1 MTSSDFQLRGV
12 GDPRLAVHAT
22 SPLATWLWAIDGT
35 RVLWANPVGARLFGA
50 ANGSVLAERRFG
62 PADGHRRQIA
72 RLARQLPANGTV
84 RLERLRGFGARLGTL
99 MTCACA
105 RIDFADGGHAVL
117 VTAMDPALRT
127 MPLVERLHRLVEGV
141 TMPMAAFAPDGL
153 FVGASAAA
161 RALLGFR
168 DLGEAGLEQARSDAL
183 RDGRAETP
191 IGIGQMVL
199 QRVGR
204 GADVGLVALIEP
216 AAQMASETAVPEKT
230 PEVAASDVPVDPA
243 PQTEEMPSEPP
254 PSQDAQAGIALFDAF
269 AEPVETTAAAALPW
283 GEAAAEIAT
292 DEPAAADPV
301 AETVPEPE
309 PDAHEQSADA
319 APKTPVENPAQA
331 IVSPQAAPITSGM
344 VKPPSG
350 QDLSGRDSSGHEP
363 PAPRQH
369 PLRFLWQMDAEGR
382 FVLLS
387 DDFIHLIGA
396 RTAAS
401 FGRPWR
407 DIAAQLSLDP
417 DGRVAEALASHDTWA
432 GITVNWPADG
442 GEHLPVELAGLPVYD
457 SSRNFA
463 GFKGFGVCRDLDA
476 LNRLDALRRF
486 ELMAEPP
493 AQHAPPADP
502 VAPEPEPEPEPEP
515 VAEAPPPPI
524 EPPAAEPEPEPT
536 SEPELPDP
544 TSDANSHPTDPDR
557 HVETPVETPPNVVP
571 FRPHGDAR
579 SSGDQRSPT
588 LTPVEN
594 SAFNELARQLSERLE
609 RERETIATEASEPVV
624 DTTTELPAPEPEPPH
639 APAEWLTEPA
649 PPARGASARD
659 RALLDLLPTGILI
672 YRLDRLLYANPAFL
686 ARMGYSG
693 LSALEDAGGL
703 DALYVEP
710 GVSSASSTSQA
721 GTPVTISATLA
732 TGEQPLATTQ
742 AHLHTIDWDGES
754 AHALICA
761 LPQAAPVVAETIVAE
776 SVVAES
782 FPFAPELDSPA
793 GEAEAE
799 DLAAILDTTAE
810 GIVMFDAEG
819 NIHACNRSA
828 EALFGY
834 DGEALLQ
841 QNLVTLFAP
850 ESQQIVTDYLDS
862 VKSQDIASLLDHGR
876 EVLGREKKGGV
887 LPLAMIMGRT
897 RPDGPNF
904 FAVFRDLSQSK
915 KGENE
920 LTQARHLVH
929 DAANAKA
936 DMLARIS
943 HEIRTPLNAII
954 GFAEVMISERFGT
967 LGNDRY
973 GEYIKDI
980 RASGERVIAI
990 IDDLLELSRIE
1001 TGKLD
1006 LTFAS
1011 LNLNDLVEACV
1022 TVMQPQANRER
1033 IIIRTSLAHA
1043 LPQVTADARAMRQI
1057 TMNLI
1062 SNSIRLAS
1070 AGGQVIVSTALS
1082 DRGEIALRIRD
1093 TGHGLSER
1101 EVAAAMEPFRTPP
1114 PGDAGDSAALSL
1126 SLTKALVE
1134 ANRARFNI
1142 KSAGHGTLIEVVF
1155 APVTAGA

>member
-1 MTSSDFQLRGV
+1 MKSSDFQLRGV

-22 SPLATWLWAIDGT
+22 SQLATWLWSIDGA

-50 ANGSVLAERRFG
+50 AHGAALAARIFG
-62 PADGHRRQIA
+62 PADPHRRQVA
-72 RLARQLPANGTV
+72 RLARQLPADGAV
-84 RLERLRGFGARLGTL
+84 RLERLRGFGARFGTL
-99 MTCACA
+99 MTCACS
-105 RIDFADGGHAVL
+105 RLDFADGGHAVL
-117 VTAMDPALRT
+117 VTAMDPGLRA
-127 MPLVERLHRLVEGV
+127 MPLIERLHRLVEGAD
-141 TMPMAAFAPDGL
+141 MPMAAFAPDGL
-153 FVGASAAA
+153 FVGASEAA
-161 RALLGFR
+161 RTLLGFR
-168 DLGEAGLEQARSDAL
+168 DLGEAGLEQARNDAL
-183 RDGRAETP
+183 REGRAEMG

-204 GADVGLVALIEP
+204 GADIGLIALIEP
-216 AAQMASETAVPEKT
+216 AAAAQAKPADAVPEST
-230 PEVAASDVPVDPA
+230 ADDVREAPA
-243 PQTEEMPSEPP
+243 EPAQQAVIVPSEPP
-254 PSQDAQAGIALFDAF
+254 PPQDGSAGIAMFDAF
-269 AEPVETTAAAALPW
+269 AEPAEATGTLAPEAQDSATVERAT
-283 GEAAAEIAT
+283 GEPVE
-292 DEPAAADPV
+292 EPV
-301 AETVPEPE
+301 RET
-309 PDAHEQSADA
+309 AHEPPGESTASAA
-319 APKTPVENPAQA
+319 KTPVENPHPA
-331 IVSPQAAPITSGM
+331 IVSPQAAPITPPM
-344 VKPPSG
+344 VEPPSG
-350 QDLSGRDSSGHEP
+350 PAEP

-369 PLRFLWQMDAEGR
+369 PLRFLWQVDEEGR

-387 DDFIHLIGA
+387 DEFIHLIGA
-396 RTAAS
+396 HTAAG
-401 FGRPWR
+401 FGRPWHE
-407 DIAAQLSLDP
+407 IAASFSLDP
-417 DGRVAEALASHDTWA
+417 DGRVAQALASHDTWA

-457 SSRNFA
+457 QSRNFA

-486 ELMAEPP
+486 ALSAEPP
-493 AQHAPPADP
+493 AQHDPSAD
-502 VAPEPEPEPEPEP
+502 VVEAEPEP
-515 VAEAPPPPI
+515 VVEALPPPI
-524 EPPAAEPEPEPT
+524 EPPEAEPSPEPT
-536 SEPELPDP
+536 AETSEP
-544 TSDANSHPTDPDR
+544 TSDANSHPTEPDTP
-557 HVETPVETPPNVVP
+557 VETPVETPLNVVP

-579 SSGDQRSPT
+579 SLSDQRSPT

-609 RERETIATEASEPVV
+609 RERETIAADGAEPAA
-624 DTTTELPAPEPEPPH
+624 EIEPPAPEPAPPQ
-639 APAEWLTEPA
+639 AAAEWLAEPA
-649 PPARGASARD
+649 PPPRGMSARD
-659 RALLDLLPTGILI
+659 RTLLDLLPTGILI

-686 ARMGYSG
+686 ARMGHASIN
-693 LSALEDAGGL
+693 ALEDAGGL

-710 GVSSASSTSQA
+710 GVSAASSTSQG
-721 GTPVTISATLA
+721 GTPVTISATVA
-732 TGEQPLATTQ
+732 NGEAPLATTD

-761 LPQAAPVVAETIVAE
+761 LPQAAPVVAAPAIAQTLVTET
-776 SVVAES
+776 VVAES
-782 FPFAPELDSPA
+782 LPYAPELETAA

-834 DGEALLQ
+834 DGEALLE

-850 ESQQIVTDYLDS
+850 ESQQIVLDYLES
-862 VKSQDIASLLDHGR
+862 LKSQDIASLLDHGR

-887 LPLAMIMGRT
+887 IPLAMIMGRT

-915 KGENE
+915 KGESE
-920 LTQARHLVH
+920 LTQARRLV
-929 DAANAKA
+929 DSAANAKA

-967 LGNDRY
+967 LGNERY
-973 GEYIKDI
+973 GEYMKDI

-1006 LTFAS
+1006 LNFAN

-1043 LPQVTADARAMRQI
+1043 LPQVTVDARAMRQI

-1070 AGGQVIVSTALS
+1070 AGGQVIVSTAMT

-1114 PGDAGDSAALSL
+1114 PGDAEDNAALSL

-1142 KSAGHGTLIEVVF
+1142 KSAAHGTLIEVVF
-1155 APVTAGA
+1155 SPVVAGA

>member
-22 SPLATWLWAIDGT
+22 SPLPAWLWSIDGT

-50 ANGSVLAERRFG
+50 AHATALADRTFG
-62 PADGHRRQIA
+62 PADSHRRQVA
-72 RLARQLPANGTV
+72 RLARRLAPNGAI
-84 RLERLRGFGARLGTL
+84 RLERLQGFGARLGML

-105 RIDFADGGHAVL
+105 RLDFADGSSGVL
-117 VTAMDPALRT
+117 VTAMDPTQRA
-127 MPLVERLHRLVEGV
+127 MPLVERLHRLVEGARV
-141 TMPMAAFAPDGL
+141 PMAAFAPDGL
-153 FVGASAAA
+153 FVGASEAA
-161 RALLGFR
+161 RSLLGFR
-168 DLGEAGLEQARSDAL
+168 DLGDAGLDQARSDAL
-183 RDGRAETP
+183 AKGRAETP

-199 QRVGR
+199 QRVGV

-216 AAQMASETAVPEKT
+216 AARQAAPDVEETIARGQAAPPAPEAPPVPPAAAPDYAQPARPSE
-230 PEVAASDVPVDPA
+230 AAS
-243 PQTEEMPSEPP
+243 
-254 PSQDAQAGIALFDAF
+254 GIALFDAF
-269 AEPVETTAAAALPW
+269 AEPVETPAPTEALPPSEMIADAHAASDAMVVTIP
-283 GEAAAEIAT
+283 EAAEA
-292 DEPAAADPV
+292 PV
-301 AETVPEPE
+301 QETIG
-309 PDAHEQSADA
+309 DA
-319 APKTPVENPAQA
+319 APKTPVENPREA
-331 IVSPQAAPITSGM
+331 IVSPQAAPITSHM
-344 VKPPSG
+344 VEPQSAEPS
-350 QDLSGRDSSGHEP
+350 
-363 PAPRQH
+363 APRQH
-369 PLRFLWQMDAEGR
+369 PLRFLWQVDKEGR
-382 FVLLS
+382 FVLGS
-387 DDFIHLIGA
+387 DEFIHLIGA
-396 RTAAS
+396 HTAAG

-407 DIAAQLSLDP
+407 EIADEFALDP
-417 DGRVAEALASHDTWA
+417 DGRVAQALASHDTWA

-442 GEHLPVELAGLPVYD
+442 GEHLPVELAGLPIYD
-457 SSRNFA
+457 RERNFA
-463 GFKGFGVCRDLDA
+463 GFRGFGVCRDLDG

-486 ELMAEPP
+486 ELFAVPR
-493 AQHAPPADP
+493 AQHGLSAD
-502 VAPEPEPEPEPEP
+502 VVDPEPEP
-515 VAEAPPPPI
+515 VAEAPPPPS
-524 EPPAAEPEPEPT
+524 EPPVPEPEPEPT
-536 SEPELPDP
+536 PEPELPEP
-544 TSDANSHPTDPDR
+544 VADANSHPTDP
-557 HVETPVETPPNVVP
+557 ETPVETPPNVVP
-571 FRPHGDAR
+571 FRPPGDVR
-579 SSGDQRSPT
+579 SPSDQRSPT
-588 LTPVEN
+588 LSPVEN

-609 RERETIATEASEPVV
+609 RERETIAAGTSEPPAA
-624 DTTTELPAPEPEPPH
+624 ERAPEPPMPEPEAPH

-649 PPARGASARD
+649 PPAQGHSVRD

-686 ARMGYSG
+686 ARMGHSSLG
-693 LSALEDAGGL
+693 ALEDAGGL

-732 TGEQPLATTQ
+732 NGHEPLPTTE
-742 AHLHTIDWDGES
+742 AHLHTIDWDGAS

-761 LPQAAPVVAETIVAE
+761 LPQAATVVVAPPVVVDP
-776 SVVAES
+776 VVAES
-782 FPFAPELDSPA
+782 FPYAPEPEA
-793 GEAEAE
+793 GDADAE

-834 DGEALLQ
+834 DGEALMQ
-841 QNLVTLFAP
+841 RNLVTLFAP
-850 ESQQIVTDYLDS
+850 ESQQIVADYLES
-862 VKSQDIASLLDHGR
+862 LKSQDIASLLDHGR

-887 LPLAMIMGRT
+887 IPLAMIMGRT

-915 KGENE
+915 KGESE
-920 LTQARHLVH
+920 LKNARRLA
-929 DAANAKA
+929 DGAANAKA

-967 LGNDRY
+967 LGNERY
-973 GEYIKDI
+973 GEYMKDI
-980 RASGERVIAI
+980 RASGERVITI

-1006 LTFAS
+1006 LSFAN

-1033 IIIRTSLAHA
+1033 IIIRTSLGHA
-1043 LPQVTADARAMRQI
+1043 LPQVSVDARAMRQI

-1070 AGGQVIVSTALS
+1070 AGGQVIVSTALT

-1114 PGDAGDSAALSL
+1114 PGDAADSSALSL

-1142 KSAGHGTLIEVVF
+1142 KSAGNSGTLIEVVF
-1155 APVTAGA
+1155 APVVVKA

>member
-1 MTSSDFQLRGV
+1 MTHSDFQLRGV
-12 GDPRLAVHAT
+12 DDPRLAVHAT
-22 SPLATWLWAIDGT
+22 SPLPAWLWSTDGA
-35 RVLWANPVGARLFGA
+35 RVLWANPVGAKLFGA
-50 ANGSVLAERRFG
+50 ADSVGLAGKVFG
-62 PADGHRRQIA
+62 PADPHRRQVI
-72 RLARQLPANGTV
+72 RLAHQLPANGHV
-84 RLERLRGFGARLGTL
+84 RLERLRGFGARLGAL
-99 MTCACA
+99 MTCGCA
-105 RIDFADGGHAVL
+105 RLDFADGAHAVL
-117 VTAMDPALRT
+117 VIAMEPTLRP
-127 MPLVERLHRLVEGV
+127 MPLVERLHRLVAGATV
-141 TMPMAAFAPDGL
+141 PMAAFAPDGV
-153 FVGASAAA
+153 FAGASEAA

-168 DLGEAGLEQARSDAL
+168 DLFEAGLDRARDDAL
-183 RDGRAETP
+183 REGRAATP

-199 QRVGR
+199 QRVGT

-216 AAQMASETAVPEKT
+216 AAG
-230 PEVAASDVPVDPA
+230 AASARNAAGVTPD
-243 PQTEEMPSEPP
+243 SEPP
-254 PSQDAQAGIALFDAF
+254 AAMKEDAPPAPPEQAPSGFALFDAF
-269 AEPVETTAAAALPW
+269 ADPAETPAETAAP
-283 GEAAAEIAT
+283 T
-292 DEPAAADPV
+292 QPASETAADD
-301 AETVPEPE
+301 APE
-309 PDAHEQSADA
+309 
-319 APKTPVENPAQA
+319 TPVENHPQA
-331 IVSPQAAPITSGM
+331 IVSPQAGAINAGM
-344 VKPPSG
+344 VEPPSG
-350 QDLSGRDSSGHEP
+350 QQSLGQELSGRQAP

-369 PLRFLWQMDAEGR
+369 PLRFLWQVDAEGR

-387 DDFIHLIGA
+387 DDFIGLIGA
-396 RTAAS
+396 RTAAG

-407 DIAAQLSLDP
+407 EIAAEFSLDG
-417 DGRVAEALASHDTWA
+417 DGRVAKALESQDTWA

-442 GEHLPVELAGLPVYD
+442 GEHIPVELAGLPVYD
-457 SSRNFA
+457 AARNFA

-476 LNRLDALRRF
+476 LNRLEALRRF
-486 ELMAEPP
+486 EQLTEPP
-493 AQHAPPADP
+493 AQQELPAEI
-502 VAPEPEPEPEPEP
+502 VEHEPEPE
-515 VAEAPPPPI
+515 AAAPPPPV
-524 EPPAAEPEPEPT
+524 EPSEPEPIAEPELRAPDLPEPDLPEPT
-536 SEPELPDP
+536 
-544 TSDANSHPTDPDR
+544 TDATSHPTDRD
-557 HVETPVETPPNVVP
+557 TPVETPPNVVP
-571 FRPHGDAR
+571 FRPHGDTR
-579 SSGDQRSPT
+579 SLRDQSAPT

-609 RERETIATEASEPVV
+609 RERETIAADAAEPAAEI
-624 DTTTELPAPEPEPPH
+624 TAEPPAPEPE
-639 APAEWLTEPA
+639 APQAAAEWLTEPA
-649 PPARGASARD
+649 PPARGISARD
-659 RALLDLLPTGILI
+659 RTLLDLLPTGILI

-686 ARMGYSG
+686 ARMGHASIH
-693 LSALEDAGGL
+693 ALEDAGGL

-721 GTPVTISATLA
+721 GTPVTISATVA
-732 TGEQPLATTQ
+732 NGEAPLATTD

-761 LPQAAPVVAETIVAE
+761 LPQPAVVAP
-776 SVVAES
+776 SVTSEPVFHEP
-782 FPFAPELDSPA
+782 FPDPDPEPMA
-793 GEAEAE
+793 GDADAE

-834 DGEALLQ
+834 DGETLLQ
-841 QNLVTLFAP
+841 QNLLTLFAP
-850 ESQQIVTDYLDS
+850 ESQQIVADYLHS
-862 VKSQDIASLLDHGR
+862 LKSQDIASLLDHGR

-897 RPDGPNF
+897 RPEGPNF
-904 FAVFRDLSQSK
+904 FAVFRDLSQAK
-915 KGENE
+915 KGESE
-920 LTQARHLVH
+920 LTQARHLV
-929 DAANAKA
+929 DGAASAKA

-967 LGNDRY
+967 LGNERY
-973 GEYIKDI
+973 GEYMKDI

-1006 LTFAS
+1006 LDFAN

-1043 LPQVTADARAMRQI
+1043 LPQVNVDARAMRQI

-1062 SNSIRLAS
+1062 ANSIRLAS
-1070 AGGQVIVSTALS
+1070 AGGQVIVSTATT

-1114 PGDAGDSAALSL
+1114 PGDAADSSALSL

-1142 KSAGHGTLIEVVF
+1142 KNAGHGTLIEVVF
-1155 APVTAGA
+1155 APVLAKA

>member
-22 SPLATWLWAIDGT
+22 SPLATWLWSTDGA
-35 RVLWANPVGARLFGA
+35 RVLWANPVGAKLFGA
-50 ANGSVLAERRFG
+50 ANGAALAERAFG
-62 PADGHRRQIA
+62 PADGHRRQVA
-72 RLARQLPANGTV
+72 RLARQLPASGTV

-105 RIDFADGGHAVL
+105 RLDFADGGHAVL
-117 VTAMDPALRT
+117 VTAMDPTLRS
-127 MPLVERLHRLVEGV
+127 MPLVERLHRLVEGAK
-141 TMPMAAFAPDGL
+141 MPMAAFAPDGL
-153 FVGASAAA
+153 FVGASEAA
-161 RALLGFR
+161 RSLLGFR

-183 RDGRAETP
+183 REGRVETP

-199 QRVGR
+199 QRVGL
-204 GADVGLVALIEP
+204 GADVGLIALIEP
-216 AAQMASETAVPEKT
+216 ATQAAP
-230 PEVAASDVPVDPA
+230 AASVPASTAESANEAPA
-243 PQTEEMPSEPP
+243 EPAQQAAAMPCEPP
-254 PSQDAQAGIALFDAF
+254 PSQHGSAGISLFDAF
-269 AEPVETTAAAALPW
+269 AEPVEAPKATGTMAPEPQDLAGIEDTAEQPVR
-283 GEAAAEIAT
+283 
-292 DEPAAADPV
+292 EPAHETPDQGADI
-301 AETVPEPE
+301 
-309 PDAHEQSADA
+309 
-319 APKTPVENPAQA
+319 APKTPVENPHPA
-331 IVSPQAAPITSGM
+331 IVSPQAAPITPGM
-344 VKPPSG
+344 VEPPSG
-350 QDLSGRDSSGHEP
+350 QQSSGRDSSGQEP

-382 FVLLS
+382 FALLS
-387 DDFIHLIGA
+387 DEFIRLIGA
-396 RTAAS
+396 RTAAG

-407 DIAAQLSLDP
+407 EIAEDFSLDS

-457 SSRNFA
+457 QSRNFA
-463 GFKGFGVCRDLDA
+463 GFKGFGVCRDLDG
-476 LNRLDALRRF
+476 LNRLAALRRF
-486 ELMAEPP
+486 ETVVEPA
-493 AQHAPPADP
+493 AQHGPSAEL
-502 VAPEPEPEPEPEP
+502 VAPEPEAEP

-524 EPPAAEPEPEPT
+524 EPPAAEPEPA

-544 TSDANSHPTDPDR
+544 TSDANSHPTDPETS
-557 HVETPVETPPNVVP
+557 VETPVETPPNVVP
-571 FRPHGDAR
+571 FRPHGDVR
-579 SSGDQRSPT
+579 SPSDQRSPT

-609 RERETIATEASEPVV
+609 RERETIAAEASEPVAE
-624 DTTTELPAPEPEPPH
+624 TPTEPPAPQPSPPQ
-639 APAEWLTEPA
+639 AAAEWLSEPA
-649 PPARGASARD
+649 PPPRGASARD
-659 RALLDLLPTGILI
+659 RTLLDLLPTGILI

-686 ARMGYSG
+686 ARMGYAG
-693 LSALEDAGGL
+693 INALENAGGL

-732 TGEQPLATTQ
+732 NGEAPLATTE

-761 LPQAAPVVAETIVAE
+761 LPNPAPVVAPSVAASIAETVVVEPI
-776 SVVAES
+776 VAES
-782 FPFAPELDSPA
+782 FPYAPELESAA
-793 GEAEAE
+793 GDADAE

-834 DGEALLQ
+834 DGTDLLE
-841 QNLVTLFAP
+841 QNLATLFAP
-850 ESQQIVTDYLDS
+850 ESRQIVADYLES
-862 VKSQDIASLLDHGR
+862 LKSQDISSLLDHGR

-887 LPLAMIMGRT
+887 IPLAMIMGRT

-915 KGENE
+915 RGESE

-929 DAANAKA
+929 SAANAKA

-967 LGNDRY
+967 LGNERY
-973 GEYIKDI
+973 GEYMKDI

-1006 LTFAS
+1006 LNFANLS
-1011 LNLNDLVEACV
+1011 LNDLVEACV

-1082 DRGEIALRIRD
+1082 DRGEICLRIRD

-1114 PGDAGDSAALSL
+1114 PGDAADNSALSL

-1142 KSAGHGTLIEVVF
+1142 KSAGNSGTLIEVVF
-1155 APVTAGA
+1155 APVVAGA

>member
-1 MTSSDFQLRGV
+1 MTRSDFQLRGV

-22 SPLATWLWAIDGT
+22 SPLPAWLWSIDGA

-50 ANGSVLAERRFG
+50 ANSAGLADKVFG
-62 PADGHRRQIA
+62 PADSHRRQVI
-72 RLARQLPANGTV
+72 RLAHQLPANGAV

-105 RIDFADGGHAVL
+105 RLDFADGGHAVL
-117 VTAMDPALRT
+117 ITAMDPTLRP
-127 MPLVERLHRLVEGV
+127 MPLVERLHRLVAGANV
-141 TMPMAAFAPDGL
+141 PMAAFAPDGL
-153 FVGASAAA
+153 FVGASEAA
-161 RALLGFR
+161 RSLLGFR
-168 DLGEAGLEQARSDAL
+168 DLFEAGLDRARSDAL
-183 RDGRAETP
+183 TTGRAATP

-199 QRVGR
+199 QRVGT

-216 AAQMASETAVPEKT
+216 GAAHKAPAAVAPENTTNAVAEASVESAPREAAVTGE
-230 PEVAASDVPVDPA
+230 
-243 PQTEEMPSEPP
+243 PSSLDEP
-254 PSQDAQAGIALFDAF
+254 AGIALFDAF
-269 AEPVETTAAAALPW
+269 AEPVDANETAEPMTPASEPAEAAVEAPVPDQRS
-283 GEAAAEIAT
+283 EAAA
-292 DEPAAADPV
+292 
-301 AETVPEPE
+301 
-309 PDAHEQSADA
+309 
-319 APKTPVENPAQA
+319 KTPVENHCSAL
-331 IVSPQAAPITSGM
+331 VSPQATPITVGM
-344 VKPPSG
+344 VEPPSG
-350 QDLSGRDSSGHEP
+350 QGASGQQEP

-369 PLRFLWQMDAEGR
+369 PLRFLWQSDAEGR

-387 DDFIHLIGA
+387 DEFIRLIGA
-396 RTAAS
+396 RTAAG

-407 DIAAQLSLDP
+407 EIAEQFSLDP
-417 DGRVAEALASHDTWA
+417 DGRVAKALESHDTWA
-432 GITVNWPADG
+432 GITVSWPADG
-442 GEHLPVELAGLPVYD
+442 GEHIPVELAGLPVYD
-457 SSRNFA
+457 REHNFA
-463 GFKGFGVCRDLDA
+463 GFKGFGVCRDLDG
-476 LNRLDALRRF
+476 LNRLEALRRF
-486 ELMAEPP
+486 EPLGAPP
-493 AQHAPPADP
+493 AQQGRSAD
-502 VAPEPEPEPEPEP
+502 VVEPEPKSETEPEAAAAAPPVEPPEP
-515 VAEAPPPPI
+515 T
-524 EPPAAEPEPEPT
+524 AEPDLPEPT
-536 SEPELPDP
+536 S
-544 TSDANSHPTDPDR
+544 DATSHPTDLDP
-557 HVETPVETPPNVVP
+557 PVETPPNVVP
-571 FRPHGDAR
+571 FRPPGDTRA
-579 SSGDQRSPT
+579 PT

-609 RERETIATEASEPVV
+609 RERETIAADTAEPAA
-624 DTTTELPAPEPEPPH
+624 EISAEPPEPLQ
-639 APAEWLTEPA
+639 AAAEWLAEPA

-659 RALLDLLPTGILI
+659 RTLLDLLPTGILI

-686 ARMGYSG
+686 ARMGYAS
-693 LSALEDAGGL
+693 LNALEDAGGL

-710 GVSSASSTSQA
+710 GVSSASSTSQG
-721 GTPVTISATLA
+721 GTPVAISATVA
-732 TGEQPLATTQ
+732 NGQAPLATTN

-761 LPQAAPVVAETIVAE
+761 GPQAAPITAAAAVTETLVAD
-776 SVVAES
+776 SVVA
-782 FPFAPELDSPA
+782 DSYAADVEPA
-793 GEAEAE
+793 AGDADAE

-834 DGEALLQ
+834 DGQALLE
-841 QNLVTLFAP
+841 QNLLTLFAP
-850 ESQQIVTDYLDS
+850 ESQQIVADYLGS
-862 VKSQDIASLLDHGR
+862 LKSQDISSLLDHGR

-887 LPLAMIMGRT
+887 IPLAMIMGRT

-915 KGENE
+915 KGESE
-920 LTQARHLVH
+920 LIQARRLV
-929 DAANAKA
+929 DGAANAKA

-954 GFAEVMISERFGT
+954 GFAEVMISERFGA
-967 LGNDRY
+967 LGNERY
-973 GEYIKDI
+973 GEYMKDI
-980 RASGERVIAI
+980 RASGERVITI

-1006 LTFAS
+1006 LNFAN

-1033 IIIRTSLAHA
+1033 IIIRTSLGHA
-1043 LPQVTADARAMRQI
+1043 LPQVNADARAMRQI

-1062 SNSIRLAS
+1062 SNSIRLAT
-1070 AGGQVIVSTALS
+1070 AGGQVIVSTALT

-1093 TGHGLSER
+1093 TGHGLTER

-1114 PGDAGDSAALSL
+1114 PGDAADNSALSL

-1155 APVTAGA
+1155 APALAKT

>member
-22 SPLATWLWAIDGT
+22 SQLPTWLWSIDGA
-35 RVLWANPVGARLFGA
+35 RVLWANPVGARAFGA
-50 ANGSVLAERRFG
+50 AHSAALADRVFG
-62 PADGHRRQIA
+62 PADPHRRQVA
-72 RLARQLPANGTV
+72 RLARQLPANGSV
-84 RLERLRGFGARLGTL
+84 RLQRLRGFGARLGTL
-99 MTCACA
+99 MTCACS
-105 RIDFADGGHAVL
+105 RLDFADGSHAVL
-117 VTAMDPALRT
+117 VTAMDPTLRG
-127 MPLVERLHRLVEGV
+127 MPLIERLHRLVEGAK
-141 TMPMAAFAPDGL
+141 MPMAAFAPDGL
-153 FVGASAAA
+153 FVGASDAA
-161 RALLGFR
+161 RTLLGFR
-168 DLGEAGLEQARSDAL
+168 DLFEAGLDRARSEAL
-183 RDGRAETP
+183 REGRAETP

-204 GADVGLVALIEP
+204 GADIGLVALIEP
-216 AAQMASETAVPEKT
+216 AASVH
-230 PEVAASDVPVDPA
+230 AAPAEPA
-243 PQTEEMPSEPP
+243 PAQTTDAANEAPVESGTMPTEPP
-254 PSQDAQAGIALFDAF
+254 PSDNAPAGIAMFDAF
-269 AEPVETTAAAALPW
+269 AEPIEPAA
-283 GEAAAEIAT
+283 EAAAE
-292 DEPAAADPV
+292 
-301 AETVPEPE
+301 
-309 PDAHEQSADA
+309 
-319 APKTPVENPAQA
+319 TPVENPAEA
-331 IVSPQAAPITSGM
+331 IVSPQAAPITVGM
-344 VKPPSG
+344 VEPPSQESPRPPPSG
-350 QDLSGRDSSGHEP
+350 QEA

-369 PLRFLWQMDAEGR
+369 PLRFLWQTDADGR
-382 FVLLS
+382 FALLS

-407 DIAAQLSLDP
+407 EIADAFALDP
-417 DGRVAEALASHDTWA
+417 DGRVAQALASHDTWA
-432 GITVNWPADG
+432 GITVNWPTDG
-442 GEHLPVELAGLPVYD
+442 GAPLPVELAGLPVYD
-457 SSRNFA
+457 QSRNFA

-486 ELMAEPP
+486 ALVAEPP
-493 AQHAPPADP
+493 AAEELLAD
-502 VAPEPEPEPEPEP
+502 AANPETEAKPESETEPEP
-515 VAEAPPPPI
+515 VAEAPPPI
-524 EPPAAEPEPEPT
+524 EPPATEPEPT
-536 SEPELPDP
+536 AEPELPEP
-544 TSDANSHPTDPDR
+544 TRDATSHPTDP
-557 HVETPVETPPNVVP
+557 ETSVETPPNVVP
-571 FRPHGDAR
+571 FRPSGDVR
-579 SSGDQRSPT
+579 TLNDQRSPT

-609 RERETIATEASEPVV
+609 REREVIAADSSEPVAELS
-624 DTTTELPAPEPEPPH
+624 TEPPPAEPAPPP
-639 APAEWLTEPA
+639 AAAEWLTEPA
-649 PPARGASARD
+649 APPRGASARD
-659 RALLDLLPTGILI
+659 RTLLDLLPSGILI

-686 ARMGYSG
+686 ARMGYASIN
-693 LSALEDAGGL
+693 ALEDAGGL

-721 GTPVTISATLA
+721 GTPVTISATVA
-732 TGEQPLATTQ
+732 NGEAPLATTD

-761 LPQAAPVVAETIVAE
+761 LPQAAVVAVAT
-776 SVVAES
+776 VAAEIAEPIGEES
-782 FPFAPELDSPA
+782 FPFAPELESQA
-793 GEAEAE
+793 GDADAE

-834 DGEALLQ
+834 DGAALLE
-841 QNLVTLFAP
+841 QNLLTLFAP
-850 ESQQIVTDYLDS
+850 ESRQVVVDYLES
-862 VKSQDIASLLDHGR
+862 LKNQDIASLLDHGR
-876 EVLGREKKGGV
+876 EVLGRERKGGV
-887 LPLAMIMGRT
+887 IPLAMIMGRT

-915 KGENE
+915 KGESE

-967 LGNDRY
+967 LGNERY
-973 GEYIKDI
+973 GEYMKDI

-1006 LTFAS
+1006 LNFAK

-1043 LPQVTADARAMRQI
+1043 LPQVSVDARAMRQI

-1070 AGGQVIVSTALS
+1070 AGGQVIVSTATT

-1093 TGHGLSER
+1093 TGHGLSDR

-1114 PGDAGDSAALSL
+1114 PGDAADNAALNL

-1155 APVTAGA
+1155 APALAGA

>member
-22 SPLATWLWAIDGT
+22 SQLATWLWSTDGA

-50 ANGSVLAERRFG
+50 AHGAALAGKVFG
-62 PADGHRRQIA
+62 PADPHRRQVA
-72 RLARQLPANGTV
+72 RLARQLPANGSA

-99 MTCACA
+99 MTCACS
-105 RIDFADGGHAVL
+105 RLDFADGGQAVL
-117 VTAMDPALRT
+117 VTAMDPTPRA
-127 MPLVERLHRLVEGV
+127 MPLIERLHRLVEGAD
-141 TMPMAAFAPDGL
+141 MPMAAFAPDGL
-153 FVGASAAA
+153 FVGASEAA

-168 DLGEAGLEQARSDAL
+168 DLSEAGLDQTRNDAL
-183 RDGRAETP
+183 REGRAEMG

-204 GADVGLVALIEP
+204 GADVGLIALIEP
-216 AAQMASETAVPEKT
+216 AAAAQVAPAESEPEHTADEARAAPAEPARQAAIVPS
-230 PEVAASDVPVDPA
+230 A
-243 PQTEEMPSEPP
+243 PP
-254 PSQDAQAGIALFDAF
+254 PSQEGSPGIALFDAF
-269 AEPVETTAAAALPW
+269 AEAPEAQETATAEDATEEPVREPARD
-283 GEAAAEIAT
+283 AT
-292 DEPAAADPV
+292 DESTDSA
-301 AETVPEPE
+301 AET
-309 PDAHEQSADA
+309 
-319 APKTPVENPAQA
+319 PVDNPPPA
-331 IVSPQAAPITSGM
+331 IVSPQAAPITPPM
-344 VKPPSG
+344 VEPPSG
-350 QDLSGRDSSGHEP
+350 PAEP

-369 PLRFLWQMDAEGR
+369 PLRFLWQMDEEGR

-387 DDFIHLIGA
+387 DEFIHLIGA
-396 RTAAS
+396 HTAAG
-401 FGRPWR
+401 FGRPWHE
-407 DIAAQLSLDP
+407 IAQDFALDP
-417 DGRVAEALASHDTWA
+417 DGHVARALASHDTWA

-442 GEHLPVELAGLPVYD
+442 GEHLPVELAGLPIYD
-457 SSRNFA
+457 SARNFA

-486 ELMAEPP
+486 ALIAEPQATQSP
-493 AQHAPPADP
+493 SADAAEPEPIIEPEPTAAPEPVAKAPPIEP
-502 VAPEPEPEPEPEP
+502 PEPEPEPS
-515 VAEAPPPPI
+515 
-524 EPPAAEPEPEPT
+524 PEPT
-536 SEPELPDP
+536 ADTETPAPA
-544 TSDANSHPTDPDR
+544 SDANSHPTDPDIS
-557 HVETPVETPPNVVP
+557 VETPVETPPNVVP
-571 FRPHGDAR
+571 FRPHGDVR
-579 SSGDQRSPT
+579 SLGDQRSPT

-609 RERETIATEASEPVV
+609 RERETFAAESVEPVAEIATEP
-624 DTTTELPAPEPEPPH
+624 PAPEPEPPQP
-639 APAEWLTEPA
+639 AAEWLTEPA
-649 PPARGASARD
+649 PPPRGMSARD
-659 RALLDLLPTGILI
+659 RTLLDLMPTGILI
-672 YRLDRLLYANPAFL
+672 YRLDRLLYANAAFL
-686 ARMGYSG
+686 ARMGYASIN
-693 LSALEDAGGL
+693 ALEDAGGL

-710 GVSSASSTSQA
+710 GVSAASSTSQG
-721 GTPVTISATLA
+721 GTPVAISATVA
-732 TGEQPLATTQ
+732 TGEAPLATTD

-761 LPQAAPVVAETIVAE
+761 LPQAAPAQIAAPPAVAEP
-776 SVVAES
+776 VVPES
-782 FPFAPELDSPA
+782 FPYAPDLEPA
-793 GEAEAE
+793 AGDADAE

-819 NIHACNRSA
+819 NVHACNRSA

-834 DGEALLQ
+834 DGSALLE
-841 QNLVTLFAP
+841 QNLLTLFAP
-850 ESQQIVTDYLDS
+850 ESQQIVLDYLES
-862 VKSQDIASLLDHGR
+862 LKSQDIASLLDHGR

-887 LPLAMIMGRT
+887 IPLAMIMGRT

-915 KGENE
+915 KGESE
-920 LTQARHLVH
+920 LTNARRLV
-929 DAANAKA
+929 DGAANAKA

-967 LGNDRY
+967 LGNERY
-973 GEYIKDI
+973 GEYMKDI

-1006 LTFAS
+1006 LNFAN

-1057 TMNLI
+1057 TVNLI

-1070 AGGQVIVSTALS
+1070 AGGQVIVSTAMT

-1093 TGHGLSER
+1093 TGHGLTER

-1114 PGDAGDSAALSL
+1114 PGDAEDNAALSL

-1142 KSAGHGTLIEVVF
+1142 KSAAHGTLIEVVF
-1155 APVTAGA
+1155 TPVVAGA

>member
-22 SPLATWLWAIDGT
+22 SPLPAWLWSIDGT
-35 RVLWANPVGARLFGA
+35 RVLWANPVGANLFGA
-50 ANGSVLAERRFG
+50 ANSAALAGRLFG
-62 PADGHRRQIA
+62 PADSHRRQVA
-72 RLARQLPANGTV
+72 RLARQLPANGSI

-105 RIDFADGGHAVL
+105 RLDFADGGHAVL
-117 VTAMDPALRT
+117 VTAMDPGLRA
-127 MPLVERLHRLVEGV
+127 MPLIERLHRLVEGAD
-141 TMPMAAFAPDGL
+141 TPMAAFAPDGL
-153 FVGASAAA
+153 FAGASEAA

-168 DLGEAGLEQARSDAL
+168 DLFEGGLERARNDAL
-183 RDGRAETP
+183 REGRAETP

-199 QRVGR
+199 QRVGT

-216 AAQMASETAVPEKT
+216 AAAAQAAPVEAVPSESAPAEAVRERAANEAPAGIAQAPAAT
-230 PEVAASDVPVDPA
+230 P
-243 PQTEEMPSEPP
+243 TEPP
-254 PSQDAQAGIALFDAF
+254 PSHGSPGGIALFDAF
-269 AEPVETTAAAALPW
+269 AEPVEAPATHETIPPEPPQAAMAQD
-283 GEAAAEIAT
+283 AAE
-292 DEPAAADPV
+292 
-301 AETVPEPE
+301 
-309 PDAHEQSADA
+309 
-319 APKTPVENPAQA
+319 TPVENPVEA

-344 VKPPSG
+344 NEPSSG
-350 QDLSGRDSSGHEP
+350 QDFSGRDSSDRDSSGRDSSDREP

-387 DDFIHLIGA
+387 DEFIRLIGA
-396 RTAAS
+396 RTAAG

-407 DIAAQLSLDP
+407 EIADEFSLDP
-417 DGRVAEALASHDTWA
+417 DGRVAQALASHDTWA
-432 GITVNWPADG
+432 GITVNWPTDG
-442 GEHLPVELAGLPVYD
+442 GASLPVELAGLPTYD
-457 SSRNFA
+457 SQRNFS

-476 LNRLDALRRF
+476 LNRLDAARRF
-486 ELMAEPP
+486 ELLAEP
-493 AQHAPPADP
+493 
-502 VAPEPEPEPEPEP
+502 
-515 VAEAPPPPI
+515 PPPPI
-524 EPPAAEPEPEPT
+524 EPPAPEPEPEPIP
-536 SEPELPDP
+536 EPPEP
-544 TSDANSHPTDPDR
+544 TSDANSHPTDPDTP
-557 HVETPVETPPNVVP
+557 VETPLETPPNVVP
-571 FRPHGDAR
+571 FRPHGEAR
-579 SSGDQRSPT
+579 SQGDQRSPT

-609 RERETIATEASEPVV
+609 RERETIAADSPEPVA
-624 DTTTELPAPEPEPPH
+624 EISAEPPAPEPESPH
-639 APAEWLTEPA
+639 KPAEWLTEPA
-649 PPARGASARD
+649 PPPRGASARD
-659 RALLDLLPTGILI
+659 RTLLDLLPTGILI
-672 YRLDRLLYANPAFL
+672 YRLDRLLYANTAFL
-686 ARMGYSG
+686 TRIGYAS
-693 LSALEDAGGL
+693 LHALEDAGGL

-721 GTPVTISATLA
+721 GTPVTISATVA
-732 TGEQPLATTQ
+732 NGEAPLATTE

-761 LPQAAPVVAETIVAE
+761 LPQAAPVVTAPGIAEPVVTEAVAAET
-776 SVVAES
+776 VVPES
-782 FPFAPELDSPA
+782 FPCAPEPEPAA

-834 DGEALLQ
+834 DGTALLE

-850 ESQQIVTDYLDS
+850 ESQQIVADYFESL
-862 VKSQDIASLLDHGR
+862 KSQDIASLLDHGR

-887 LPLAMIMGRT
+887 IPLAMIMGRT

-915 KGENE
+915 KGESE
-920 LTQARHLVH
+920 LTQARRLVH
-929 DAANAKA
+929 SAANAKA

-967 LGNDRY
+967 LGNERY
-973 GEYIKDI
+973 GEYMKDI

-1006 LTFAS
+1006 LNFAN
-1011 LNLNDLVEACV
+1011 LHLNDLVEACV

-1043 LPQVTADARAMRQI
+1043 LPQVTVDARAMRQI

-1082 DRGEIALRIRD
+1082 DRGEICLRIRD

-1114 PGDAGDSAALSL
+1114 PGDAADNAALNL

-1155 APVTAGA
+1155 APVVAGA